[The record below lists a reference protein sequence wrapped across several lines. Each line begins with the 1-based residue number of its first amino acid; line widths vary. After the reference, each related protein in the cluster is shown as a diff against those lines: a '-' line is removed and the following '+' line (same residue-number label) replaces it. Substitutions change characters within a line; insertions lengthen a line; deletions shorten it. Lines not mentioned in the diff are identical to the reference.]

1 MRVCNH
7 RFSRRRQTNNGGGD
21 EPAQA
26 VDHAD
31 RCVALGAR
39 CPWLAIGIQSFV
51 DVHGL
56 ARSQEAV
63 FDLLAQIIRQLR
75 QCVIE
80 LALGPRLF
88 RREPLALVIPLVIA
102 VEPNAVC
109 AGCL

>member
-1 MRVCNH
+1 MRVGNH
-7 RFSRRRQTNNGGGD
+7 RFSRRRQTVGGD
-21 EPAQA
+21 KPDQA

-31 RCVALGAR
+31 RCVALSAR
-39 CPWLAIGIQSFV
+39 CPWLAVGMQPFLDI
-51 DVHGL
+51 HGL
-56 ARSQEAV
+56 ARGQEAV
-63 FDLLAQIIRQLR
+63 LDLLAQIIRQLR